1 LRIDLHSILEGGR
14 MRVKRTIWTTSGCLL
29 TLILSIVLLVTGCSG
44 WGRPF
49 HPTPLDALTEFPG
62 KLTHADRYV
71 EESVEVLQEQEVAGG
86 LVLLY
91 RWQSPKSQE
100 TDTYCLAT
108 TFVTPEGK
116 GWRAQAS
123 GFHTI
128 RPKELPSSWEPPLF
142 GCEIAADTFVAG
154 YTVGGNI
161 TSLTTASGL
170 SHRGDA
176 VHIVWSDGQIDVVPL
191 KDGSFLL
198 ARPETLEVRRIELLD
213 ANGHVLESEEW

>member
-1 LRIDLHSILEGGR
+1 
-14 MRVKRTIWTTSGCLL
+14 MRVKRTIWTTSRCRLI
-29 TLILSIVLLVTGCSG
+29 LILSIVLFVTSCSG

-62 KLTHADRYV
+62 QLTHADRYV

-91 RWQSPKSQE
+91 RWQSPKSRE

-116 GWRAQAS
+116 GWRAQSS
-123 GFHTI
+123 GFHAI
-128 RPKELPSSWEPPLF
+128 RPTELPSSWAPPLF
-142 GCEIAADTFVAG
+142 GCEIPADTFVAG

-176 VHIVWSDGQIDVVPL
+176 VRIVWSDGQIDVVPL
-191 KDGSFLL
+191 KAGSFLL
-198 ARPETLEVRRIELLD
+198 ARPETLKVQRIELLD

>member
-1 LRIDLHSILEGGR
+1 MTL
-14 MRVKRTIWTTSGCLL
+14 KRAIWTTSGCRLI
-29 TLILSIVLLVTGCSG
+29 LILSIVLFVTSCSG
-44 WGRPF
+44 WGMPF
-49 HPTPLDALTEFPG
+49 HATPLDALTEFPG
-62 KLTHADRYV
+62 ELTHSDRYV
-71 EESVEVLQEQEVAGG
+71 KESVEVLQEQEVARG

-100 TDTYCLAT
+100 RDTYCLAT

-116 GWRAQAS
+116 GWRAQSS

-142 GCEIAADTFVAG
+142 GCEIPADRFVAG

-170 SHRGDA
+170 SHRGEA
-176 VHIVWSDGQIDVVPL
+176 VRIVWSDGQIDVVPL
-191 KDGSFLL
+191 KAGSFLL
-198 ARPETLEVRRIELLD
+198 ARPEILKVQRIELLD

>member
-1 LRIDLHSILEGGR
+1 
-14 MRVKRTIWTTSGCLL
+14 MKAKQMIWTMSRCRLI
-29 TLILSIVLLVTGCSG
+29 LILSTVLFVTGCSG

-62 KLTHADRYV
+62 KLTHSDRYI

-91 RWQSPKSQE
+91 RWQSAKSQE
-100 TDTYCLAT
+100 TDTYSLAT
-108 TFVTPEGK
+108 SFVTPEGK

-128 RPKELPSSWEPPLF
+128 RSRELPSSWEPPLF
-142 GCEIAADTFVAG
+142 GCEILADTFVAG

-170 SHRGDA
+170 SHRGD
-176 VHIVWSDGQIDVVPL
+176 IVGIIWSDGQIDVMPL
-191 KDGSFLL
+191 KAGSFLL
-198 ARPETLEVRRIELLD
+198 ARPETLKVQRIELVD
-213 ANGHVLESEEW
+213 ANGRVLESEEW